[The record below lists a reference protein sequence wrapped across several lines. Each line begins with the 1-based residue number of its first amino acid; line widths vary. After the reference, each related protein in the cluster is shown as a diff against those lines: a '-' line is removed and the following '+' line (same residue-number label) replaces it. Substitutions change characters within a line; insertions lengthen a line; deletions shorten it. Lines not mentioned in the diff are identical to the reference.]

1 MEKVI
6 VCIKNGAVIDVI
18 APENVDV
25 YIRDYD
31 TPIAINKD
39 YIDDEKVALYNVMVD
54 EDGDE
59 YVEEIW

>member
-6 VCIKNGAVIDVI
+6 VSIKNGAVIDVI

-25 YIRDYD
+25 CIRDYD